1 MEQLDAQ
8 QIDRR
13 FDVTAARRGFK
24 QGWYALIGFGLVL
37 LLMQDWGEGGSGRPS
52 VLAILL
58 SWCVVL
64 GLMAAGWLRA
74 KRQRQARQNITRAGE
89 RVQLE
94 QWDEAAAV
102 LHGAMGQSIQSDS
115 DRCQA
120 FMLLATL
127 AERHGHFDQA
137 AHIYER
143 LLLERIGDGYQ
154 LQQAQLAVA
163 NAKLR
168 NEELT
173 DAVKLLDRLEK
184 ISMPRTLGAGYALI
198 RLYQRVF
205 MGHNEDAVAELSE
218 RRSLFRQFLSTKAG
232 YGYGLL
238 AAALHRLGRHDEAAR
253 FWLDATTLI
262 PARKLVAE
270 YGALVAPCER
280 YPAMEHPQ

>member
-1 MEQLDAQ
+1 MKQLDAQ

-37 LLMQDWGEGGSGRPS
+37 LLMQGWGEGDSGRPP
-52 VLAILL
+52 VVGILL
-58 SWCVVL
+58 SWCVVF
-64 GLMAAGWLRA
+64 GLLAAGWLRA
-74 KRQRQARQNITRAGE
+74 KRQRQARQSITRAAE
-89 RVQLE
+89 RIQLE
-94 QWDEAAAV
+94 QWAEAGEVLDAA
-102 LHGAMGQSIQSDS
+102 MSRSIQSDS
-115 DRCQA
+115 DRGQA

-127 AERHGHFDQA
+127 AERHGRYDQA

-143 LLLERIGDGYQ
+143 LLMERIGDGYQ
-154 LQQAQLAVA
+154 LQQAQLAIA

-173 DAVKLLDRLEK
+173 DAVTLLDHLEK
-184 ISMPRTLGAGYALI
+184 ISMPRALGSVYALI
-198 RLYQRVF
+198 RLYQQVF

-232 YGYGLL
+232 YAYGLL

>member
-1 MEQLDAQ
+1 MEQFDAQ

-13 FDVTAARRGFK
+13 FDVTAARRGFN
-24 QGWYALIGFGLVL
+24 QGWYALIGFASVL
-37 LLMQDWGEGGSGRPS
+37 LLLQGWGEGGSDRPS
-52 VLAILL
+52 VPAILL
-58 SWCVVL
+58 SWGVVF
-64 GLMAAGWLRA
+64 GLLAAGWLRA
-74 KRQRQARQNITRAGE
+74 KRQRQARQSITRAGE

-94 QWDEAAAV
+94 QWAEAGELLDV
-102 LHGAMGQSIQSDS
+102 AMRRSIQSDS

-154 LQQAQLAVA
+154 LQQAQLAIA

-173 DAVKLLDRLEK
+173 DAVTLLDHLEK
-184 ISMPRTLGAGYALI
+184 ISMPRALGAVYALI

-205 MGHNEDAVAELSE
+205 MGHNEDAVAELAE
-218 RRSLFRQFLSTKAG
+218 RRSLFRQFLSTRAG
-232 YGYGLL
+232 YAYGLL
-238 AAALHRLGRHDEAAR
+238 AAALHRLGRHDEAAQ

-262 PARKLVAE
+262 PSQKLVAE
-270 YGALVAPCER
+270 YGALVAPCEC
-280 YPAMEHPQ
+280 YPAMEHPR